1 MAEKEIKVKAY
12 GDWKV
17 LLLGSIPCESVLY
30 ERLNHV
36 TAGNQ
41 EARLHRIGR
50 NGGTG
55 VPSSSCSSGFYLCVR
70 RWQQH
75 ASDSDPPLNCKN
87 TLIRT
92 VWHLPKQD
100 FQWDPVCFTSSGSF
114 LKHLQRC

>member
-1 MAEKEIKVKAY
+1 MAGPDALPAGSGSSARPLASRPCPSTGRFSGQSLLQCQDGEAVSSALSLIGYRITGRGGAAMAEKEIKVKAY

-17 LLLGSIPCESVLY
+17 LLAGSIPCESVLY

-55 VPSSSCSSGFYLCVR
+55 
-70 RWQQH
+70 
-75 ASDSDPPLNCKN
+75 
-87 TLIRT
+87 
-92 VWHLPKQD
+92 
-100 FQWDPVCFTSSGSF
+100 
-114 LKHLQRC
+114 

>member
-55 VPSSSCSSGFYLCVR
+55 
-70 RWQQH
+70 
-75 ASDSDPPLNCKN
+75 
-87 TLIRT
+87 
-92 VWHLPKQD
+92 
-100 FQWDPVCFTSSGSF
+100 
-114 LKHLQRC
+114 